1 MTTHVLILAGGPDP
15 EHDVSMMSASAIAE
29 ALRAD
34 DRFEVSFV
42 EIGRITPDD
51 LAGMPGDVI
60 WPALHGRYGEGGPLQ
75 RVLEADGRPFVGSG
89 ARASRRAIDKLLT
102 RDIARTLGLAVQP
115 AGLFDAEDELCPIDL
130 PVVVKPVFEGSTI
143 GLYVCQSDA
152 DWSHA
157 CQASRIAGR
166 PTMVEGFVAG
176 RELTVGLLEQQG
188 ELQAL
193 PIIEI
198 APTSGLYDYDAKYL
212 RDDTTYVTSP
222 ELPEAVARRIADES
236 VSIARAIGIR
246 HLARAD
252 FILDGQGK
260 AWFLEINTMP
270 GFTSHSLVPMAA
282 HAVGIDMK
290 QLCAQLVCIAAS
302 CAGTH

>member
-15 EHDVSMMSASAIAE
+15 EHDVSMMSAGAIAE
-29 ALRAD
+29 ALRGD
-34 DRFEVSFV
+34 DRFEVSSV
-42 EIGRITPDD
+42 EIGRIAPDD

-115 AGLFDAEDELCPIDL
+115 AGLFDAEDDHCPIDL

-143 GLYVCQSDA
+143 GLYVCHNDA
-152 DWSHA
+152 EWSNA

-176 RELTVGLLEQQG
+176 RELTVGLLEQEG
-188 ELQAL
+188 ELRAL

-212 RDDTTYVTSP
+212 RDDTAYVTNP
-222 ELPEAVARRIADES
+222 ELPEGVARRIADES
-236 VSIARAIGIR
+236 AGIARALGIR

-252 FILDGQGK
+252 FILDGEGR

-282 HAVGIDMK
+282 QAVGIDMQ

>member
-15 EHDVSMMSASAIAE
+15 EHDVSMMSAGAIAE